1 MCRSDEFNVHAMS
14 VVCLLVSSRGH
25 NIHLIGL
32 IRSDNSALAIHSL
45 VNSWAL
51 IEIRDYYYYS
61 WIRLRV
67 RHSSANG
74 APPQFL
80 PDPSSCDSVLTP
92 PLLCTLHTVNRI
104 FLPSNYKT
112 REISNYLQF
121 RQIVAAG
128 AVVITATGCDYTMID
143 DSPIR
148 AEYCQALTN
157 QRTACEIQDS
167 PGVILILAPSFG
179 PISTDIKI
187 INCCDI

>member
-51 IEIRDYYYYS
+51 IEIRDYYYS

-80 PDPSSCDSVLTP
+80 SDPSSCDSVLTP
-92 PLLCTLHTVNRI
+92 PCSAHYTELIEYSSHPITRPVKSQIICNFVRLLQPGQWSS
-104 FLPSNYKT
+104 LP
-112 REISNYLQF
+112 L
-121 RQIVAAG
+121 A
-128 AVVITATGCDYTMID
+128 VITRRVMIHQ
-143 DSPIR
+143 SELSIARLWPIR
-148 AEYCQALTN
+148 GQLVRSKIGPEWSWYWPHHLDQFLLTS
-157 QRTACEIQDS
+157 RS
-167 PGVILILAPSFG
+167 
-179 PISTDIKI
+179 
-187 INCCDI
+187 